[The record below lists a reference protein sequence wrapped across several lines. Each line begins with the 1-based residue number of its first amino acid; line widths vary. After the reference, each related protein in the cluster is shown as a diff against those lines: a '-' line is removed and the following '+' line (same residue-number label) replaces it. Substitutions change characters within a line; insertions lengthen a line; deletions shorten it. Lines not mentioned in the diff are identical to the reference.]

1 MCCVFC
7 DELLVVLR
15 VFNASWSIAWSR
27 SYCVSSSTP
36 QAAPSP
42 PSWWAL
48 FSGLLSG
55 SASGTYFAVVTNRH
69 GASTGC
75 GQPGTLPGGGSVWVV
90 CSEQVQLGPVWAWHT
105 ELKTTDAPLKW
116 SVPSKLNVTWLW
128 NIIYTSSS
136 SCIVSPLIL
145 IMHEY

>member
-1 MCCVFC
+1 MPNTDGKWECAACFVT
-7 DELLVVLR
+7 
-15 VFNASWSIAWSR
+15 
-27 SYCVSSSTP
+27 SSSSCSVFLTRAEASHDRVHP
-36 QAAPSP
+36 ASPAAPSSTQQAAPSP

-90 CSEQVQLGPVWAWHT
+90 CSEQVQLGPV
-105 ELKTTDAPLKW
+105 
-116 SVPSKLNVTWLW
+116 
-128 NIIYTSSS
+128 
-136 SCIVSPLIL
+136 
-145 IMHEY
+145 